1 MRTLQKNKFKSPY
14 VATDGKALPGVTTI
28 LGLLNKPALLP
39 WAWSQG
45 KKGIPL
51 NKAKDNAIDIG
62 NIAHYLIE
70 CFVTNEE
77 PVLDELYNPEH
88 VLLAHQML
96 YLFKDYW
103 TLRQATLVASEL
115 PLIDEVVGY
124 GGTIDLIVKCED
136 KGTTEIWDIKTAK
149 DIWPEYWMQL
159 AAYLQ
164 LADNTEECNH
174 CDAVD
179 VCRILLITKELTFSA
194 PSKSDEY
201 MEDALNA
208 FLHLA
213 AAYPYVM
220 KVRK

>member
-1 MRTLQKNKFKSPY
+1 LRTLQKNKFKSPY
-14 VATDGKALPGVTTI
+14 VTASGRALPGVTTI

-51 NKAKDNAIDIG
+51 NKAKDDAIDVG

-77 PVLDELYNPEH
+77 PVLDGAYNPDH

-96 YLFKDYW
+96 YLFQDYW
-103 TLRQATLVASEL
+103 RIRQATLVASEL
-115 PLIDEVVGY
+115 PLIDEEIGY
-124 GGTIDLIVKCED
+124 GGTIDLIVECADRK
-136 KGTTEIWDIKTAK
+136 TTEIWDIKTAK

-159 AAYLQ
+159 AGYLN
-164 LADNTEECNH
+164 LCDINEELKY
-174 CDAVD
+174 DVD
-179 VCRILLITKELTFSA
+179 VCRILLITKDLTMSA
-194 PSKSDEY
+194 PLKSDEY
-201 MEDALNA
+201 MEDAFKA
-208 FLHLA
+208 FLNLA
-213 AAYPYVM
+213 YAYPYVM